1 MPNLMRGCW
10 LPAPPTRGSLCIQFF
25 IILYMFLIIPIHNH
39 MQYDP
44 DAESALHRREVV
56 AEGCIL
62 TCVQMF
68 VGSFKEFRRVFL

>member
-1 MPNLMRGCW
+1 
-10 LPAPPTRGSLCIQFF
+10 
-25 IILYMFLIIPIHNH
+25 MFLIIPIHNH

-56 AEGCIL
+56 AAGCIL

-68 VGSFKEFRRVFL
+68 VCGFLQGVLLCVSIRVVEALGFQGLGFIGFNV